1 MPTKSAVSWTEPIA
15 RPVDEVWTAVRD
27 FSCSSWSSVEIT
39 VDGEGEGAIRT
50 VHMPKGAVS
59 ERCERLDDDARVL
72 SYSIVA
78 GNPFPISDYLATMT
92 VRPVDADSSELLWSA
107 TWETDEDPAPL
118 EADLTRF
125 IRGTARVLRR
135 ALDGTD

>member
-1 MPTKSAVSWTEPIA
+1 MPSSSVVSWTEPIGRSA
-15 RPVDEVWTAVRD
+15 EDVWTAVRD
-27 FSCSSWSSVEIT
+27 FGCASWSSVDIT
-39 VDGEGEGAIRT
+39 VEGDGLGAVRT
-50 VHMPKGAVS
+50 VHMPNGDVS
-59 ERCERLDDDARVL
+59 ERCERLDDEARVL

-92 VRPVDADSSELLWSA
+92 VRPVDEGSSELVWSA
-107 TWETDEDPAPL
+107 TWRTDEDPAPL
-118 EADLTRF
+118 EARLTRF